1 MNPLSIIRQFAR
13 GLLKE
18 NKPWQ
23 IGLAIAFGFVI
34 GIIPKSNLTAQLL
47 FLIMMCTKAN
57 VPFSFISIFFFS
69 LIHPFTDAIADPL
82 GYFILNLD
90 FLYNFFTKVYNM
102 PVLPWTD
109 FNNTVVLGGLIMG
122 VVLFYP
128 IYLVG
133 RSFGF
138 YYESKF
144 KDKVLNSKVV
154 KSLKAS
160 WVLDWYFKD

>member
-18 NKPWQ
+18 NEPWQ
-23 IGLAIAFGFVI
+23 IGLGIAFGFAI

-57 VPFSFISIFFFS
+57 VPFAFISIFFFS
-69 LIHPFTDAIADPL
+69 SIYPITDAITDPL

-90 FLYNFFTKVYNM
+90 FLSGFFTKIYNM

-109 FNNTVVLGGLIMG
+109 FNNTVVAGGLIMG
-122 VVLFYP
+122 TILFYP
-128 IYLVG
+128 VYLAG
-133 RSFGF
+133 RTFGI
-138 YYESKF
+138 YYEKKF
-144 KDKVLNSKVV
+144 KEKISNSKLF